1 MSAKMLVDPGVYTI
15 QTVSSYRDYS
25 LLRSRYSE
33 HCVTTLITAAKET
46 IGIIAQFHK
55 KNNTQE
61 QANTGHN
68 INLDHSEILASVKT
82 DSTAR

>member
-1 MSAKMLVDPGVYTI
+1 MIDDVKMHMTSCLQKCSSTLAYTPYKQLV
-15 QTVSSYRDYS
+15 
-25 LLRSRYSE
+25 
-33 HCVTTLITAAKET
+33 A